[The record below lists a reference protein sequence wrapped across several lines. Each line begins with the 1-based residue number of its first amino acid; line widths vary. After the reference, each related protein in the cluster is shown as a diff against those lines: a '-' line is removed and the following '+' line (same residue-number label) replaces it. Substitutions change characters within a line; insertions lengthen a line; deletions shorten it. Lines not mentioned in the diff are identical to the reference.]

1 MAHDQTNTV
10 QLPQNKQQEN
20 PAKKVA
26 SNLQNRLAQP
36 SVAQPDSADQ
46 LILDA
51 KKELEGRTHIAFSIV

>member
-1 MAHDQTNTV
+1 MTNDQTGGI
-10 QLPQNKQQEN
+10 QLPHNTQEN

-36 SVAQPDSADQ
+36 SASQSDPADK

-51 KKELEGRTHIAFSIV
+51 KKELEGKSHIAFSIV

>member
-1 MAHDQTNTV
+1 MTNDQTSGI
-10 QLPQNKQQEN
+10 QLPHNTQEN

-36 SVAQPDSADQ
+36 SVPQSDPADQ

-51 KKELEGRTHIAFSIV
+51 KKELEGKSHIAFSIV